1 MLPSCSTRESG
12 YRLIQMSSGTKFAK
26 KIIKF
31 QFSYSRTGVQNCEEC
46 ISNMLK
52 SETCFD
58 SINDYILGQ
67 KISGTIK
74 NLVSAKDQDNAFQYP
89 TALKAF
95 KKFKEKKD
103 KKINA
108 GKKEKALV
116 IQTFYVFYTRFVF
129 PEGKSE
135 PRCNE
140 ARQTIS

>member
-1 MLPSCSTRESG
+1 
-12 YRLIQMSSGTKFAK
+12 MSSGTKFAK

-74 NLVSAKDQDNAFQYP
+74 KLVSEKNQDNASQNS

-95 KKFKEKKD
+95 KKFKEEKD

-108 GKKEKALV
+108 GKKGKALV
-116 IQTFYVFYTRFVF
+116 IPTFYVFYTRFVF